1 MKFKIKEVMQVK
13 GFNNSKLADTLGVTR
28 GTITNNLK
36 NPSLETLE
44 KIASTIGVKVRDLL
58 DEGEDEELQPIYTKD
73 ENGKEMMIGYLLPKK

>member
-58 DEGEDEELQPIYTKD
+58 DEVEDEELQPIYTKD

>member
-1 MKFKIKEVMQVK
+1 MQVK

-58 DEGEDEELQPIYTKD
+58 DEVEDEELQPIYTKD
-73 ENGKEMMIGYLLPKK
+73 ENGKEIIIGYLLPKE

>member
-1 MKFKIKEVMQVK
+1 MQVK